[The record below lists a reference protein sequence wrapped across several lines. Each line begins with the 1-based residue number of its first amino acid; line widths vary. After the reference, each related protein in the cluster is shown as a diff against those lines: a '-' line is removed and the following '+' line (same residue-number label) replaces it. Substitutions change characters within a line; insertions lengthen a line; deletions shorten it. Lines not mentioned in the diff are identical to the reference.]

1 MKTRIW
7 VRAFRDDGV
16 RWSAFVKVQEHIR
29 DGRLPRYRTALY
41 YEIPGHGTKAEALRV
56 GRSES
61 RRLKRFIA
69 REGRIPN
76 GRL

>member
-7 VRAFRDDGV
+7 VRAFREDDGTW
-16 RWSAFVKVQEHIR
+16 RTTVKVQEHIR

-69 REGRIPN
+69 TEGRIPN